1 MAYCHLYTYFYFIQA
16 KVNPNLN
23 PLIPQGQGAANL
35 GGNEQPVDVVAQLLA
50 AVQNQRFL
58 MGQALLRLGLSEV
71 AAREFTNN
79 GINSLQRLR
88 LLNEDGLDRLIKQIH
103 RDNQGAGLFIP
114 FFSQE
119 SVHAI
124 HFWVNRMYILGLPYK
139 LDQVTEE
146 YATLWNQAR
155 KSEKEATRT
164 TSALDLVKQPDP
176 FKKETK
182 WRQWKESMTT
192 YLHSKIGH
200 AGLPLAYIIRE
211 QDVPNYNKVFSMVH
225 DQLVE
230 CAILTG
236 PEYNINNGLVY
247 DLLQSLTLNGPA

>member
-58 MGQALLRLGLSEV
+58 MGQALM
-71 AAREFTNN
+71 
-79 GINSLQRLR
+79 RLR